1 MKIIDFRSDTVT
13 KPTEAMRKAMAL
25 AAVGDDVYGDD
36 PTVNELEEL
45 AAKTLGLESALFVAS
60 GTMGNQIAIMS
71 HTNRGDEILVGS
83 GHHILNYEVGA
94 MAVLS
99 AVNVRTIHAPI
110 VTSELIVKNIRQDN
124 IHFPKTTC
132 VCLENALSNGT
143 VVDFKTFQESII
155 TAKNNNLNVHIDG
168 ARIFNASA
176 ALNIDVQDLIKGTDS
191 IMFCLS
197 KGLGAPIGSILAGN
211 SSFIK
216 KARKYRKMV
225 GGGWRQAGIIAA
237 AGIVAINEMIPR
249 LHLDHKHAEL
259 LASKLDSIDEI
270 EVQKEQRDINM
281 VFFRFTCDVDDDK
294 FNSYLND
301 HYIKVNSSINCEY
314 RLLTHCDIEE
324 DDIHYLVKMIQSY
337 IKKNR
342 V

>member
-1 MKIIDFRSDTVT
+1 MKSIDFRSDTVT
-13 KPTEAMRKAMAL
+13 KPTESMRKAMAM
-25 AAVGDDVYGDD
+25 AEVGDDVYGDD

-45 AAKTLGLESALFVAS
+45 AARTLGLESALFVTS

-71 HTNRGDEILVGS
+71 HTNRGDEILIGS

-110 VTSELIVKNIRQDN
+110 VTSELILKNIRQDN

-168 ARIFNASA
+168 ARIFNAAS
-176 ALNIDVQDLIKGTDS
+176 ALNIDVKDLIKGTDS

-197 KGLGAPIGSILAGN
+197 KGLGAPVGSILAGS

-259 LASKLDSIDEI
+259 LASKLDLIDEI
-270 EVQKEQRDINM
+270 EVQHDQRDINM
-281 VFFRFTCDVDDDK
+281 VFFKFVCDIDDDK
-294 FNSYLND
+294 FITYLDN
-301 HYIKVNSSINCEY
+301 HQIKVNHSRNLEY
-314 RLLTHCDIEE
+314 RLLTHCDIEKE
-324 DDIHYLVKMIQSY
+324 DILYLIETIHSF

-342 V
+342 E

>member
-13 KPTEAMRKAMAL
+13 KPTESMRKAMAM
-25 AAVGDDVYGDD
+25 AEVGDDVYGDD
-36 PTVNELEEL
+36 PTVNELENL
-45 AAKTLGLESALFVAS
+45 AARTLGLESALFVTS

-71 HTNRGDEILVGS
+71 HTNRGDEILIGK

-110 VTSELIVKNIRQDN
+110 VTSELILQNIRQDN

-143 VVDFKTFQESII
+143 VIDFETFQKSIV
-155 TAKNNNLNVHIDG
+155 TAKNSNLSVHIDG
-168 ARIFNASA
+168 ARIFNASS
-176 ALNIDVQDLIKGTDS
+176 ALNIDVKDLIKGTDS

-197 KGLGAPIGSILAGN
+197 KGLGAPIGSILAGS
-211 SSFIK
+211 SSFVE

-249 LHLDHKHAEL
+249 LHLDHEHAEL
-259 LASKLDSIDEI
+259 LATELDSIDEI
-270 EVQKEQRDINM
+270 EVQQDQRDINM
-281 VFFRFTCDVDDDK
+281 VFFK
-294 FNSYLND
+294 FNCDIDDRQFIAYLHD
-301 HYIKVNSSINCEY
+301 HHIKVNGSRNSDY
-314 RLLTHCDIEE
+314 RLLTHCDIEKE
-324 DDIHYLVKMIQSY
+324 DILYLVETIHSF
-337 IKKNR
+337 IKR
-342 V
+342 L